1 MSNASSTIEKIAL
14 AALQLSQGK
23 SISAAKFLGEAAE
36 ATDILRA
43 VKTILRAS
51 DMLQEPKMDEE
62 VKAGCHGGTAP
73 KLESATSPH
82 RPAPVVAAE
91 ETADEVSPVD
101 GFVSRHDVEQE
112 MLNSAKEEPE
122 EILEEAE
129 TEEEEAAE
137 EADDEDDED
146 ASIEVIQARFAAA
159 LMNITAAA
167 KKKKAKRKSSTS
179 VKTGKKIKLTPRD
192 I

>member
-1 MSNASSTIEKIAL
+1 VTTASTIEKIAL

-23 SISAAKFLGEAAE
+23 SISAANYLGEAAE
-36 ATDILRA
+36 AKDLLRA

-51 DMLQEPKMDEE
+51 EIMDSQNEAEVATPEE
-62 VKAGCHGGTAP
+62 
-73 KLESATSPH
+73 
-82 RPAPVVAAE
+82 VVAAE
-91 ETADEVSPVD
+91 DSVDEVSPVE
-101 GFVSRHDVEQE
+101 GFVSRADVERE
-112 MLNSAKEEPE
+112 MLNSAKEEEPE

-129 TEEEEAAE
+129 IEESEASE
-137 EADDEDDED
+137 EADEEEYED

-167 KKKKAKRKSSTS
+167 KRKKAKRKTSTS

>member
-1 MSNASSTIEKIAL
+1 MSNTASSTIEKIAL

-23 SISAAKFLGEAAE
+23 SISAARFLGEAAE
-36 ATDILRA
+36 SADILRA

-51 DMLQEPKMDEE
+51 DMMESPAQEEPS
-62 VKAGCHGGTAP
+62 VV
-73 KLESATSPH
+73 ES
-82 RPAPVVAAE
+82 VAQD
-91 ETADEVSPVD
+91 ADEVSPVE

-112 MLNSAKEEPE
+112 MLEAARADSVSELA
-122 EILEEAE
+122 EAE
-129 TEEEEAAE
+129 REEELASE

-146 ASIEVIQARFAAA
+146 ANVEVIQARFAKA

-167 KKKKAKRKSSTS
+167 KKKKRKSSTS
-179 VKTGKKIKLTPRD
+179 VKTGKKIKLTPRE

>member
-1 MSNASSTIEKIAL
+1 MDNASSTIEKIAL

-36 ATDILRA
+36 AKDILRA

-51 DMLQEPKMDEE
+51 DMLEE
-62 VKAGCHGGTAP
+62 KEVETVP
-73 KLESATSPH
+73 VVSAETVA
-82 RPAPVVAAE
+82 PAPTDDVD
-91 ETADEVSPVD
+91 ETSPVD

-112 MLNSAKEEPE
+112 MLASAKDDEPE

-129 TEEEEAAE
+129 AEEEEFSE
-137 EADDEDDED
+137 EADEEDDED
-146 ASIEVIQARFAAA
+146 ASVEVIQARFAAA

>member
-1 MSNASSTIEKIAL
+1 MDNATESSTIEKIAL

-36 ATDILRA
+36 AKDILRA

-51 DMLQEPKMDEE
+51 DMLTEKEAEQ
-62 VKAGCHGGTAP
+62 AGT
-73 KLESATSPH
+73 
-82 RPAPVVAAE
+82 PVVSSESPVPVAVSDNV
-91 ETADEVSPVD
+91 DEVSPVE
-101 GFVSRHDVEQE
+101 GFISRHDIEQE
-112 MLNSAKEEPE
+112 MLTSAKDDEPE
-122 EILEEAE
+122 EVLEEAE
-129 TEEEEAAE
+129 TEEEELSE
-137 EADDEDDED
+137 DADEEDDED
-146 ASIEVIQARFAAA
+146 ASVEVIQARFAAA

>member
-1 MSNASSTIEKIAL
+1 VSNASSTIEKIAL

-23 SISAAKFLGEAAE
+23 SISAAKFMGEAAE
-36 ATDILRA
+36 SPDLLRA
-43 VKTILRAS
+43 VKLILRAS
-51 DMLQEPKMDEE
+51 DSLADPEALDAGYQGGAKPPMIKSAPEE
-62 VKAGCHGGTAP
+62 NT
-73 KLESATSPH
+73 
-82 RPAPVVAAE
+82 
-91 ETADEVSPVD
+91 DEVSPVD
-101 GFVSRHDVEQE
+101 GFVSRHDIEQE
-112 MLNSAKEEPE
+112 MLASAREESE

-129 TEEEEAAE
+129 SEEEEAAE

-146 ASIEVIQARFAAA
+146 ASVEIIQARFAAA

-167 KKKKAKRKSSTS
+167 KKKKVKRKSSMS

>member
-1 MSNASSTIEKIAL
+1 MSTASSTIEKIAL

-36 ATDILRA
+36 SADILRA

-51 DMLQEPKMDEE
+51 DISMTEQNQE
-62 VKAGCHGGTAP
+62 AP
-73 KLESATSPH
+73 LA
-82 RPAPVVAAE
+82 AVANTE
-91 ETADEVSPVD
+91 DEVSPVE

-112 MLNSAKEEPE
+112 MLEAARQDSVTELA
-122 EILEEAE
+122 EAE
-129 TEEEEAAE
+129 VEEEEASE

-146 ASIEVIQARFAAA
+146 ASVEVIQARFAKA

-167 KKKKAKRKSSTS
+167 KKKKRKSSTS
-179 VKTGKKIKLTPRD
+179 VKTGKKIKLTPRE

>member
-1 MSNASSTIEKIAL
+1 VNNASSTIEKIAL

-43 VKTILRAS
+43 VKIILRAS
-51 DMLQEPKMDEE
+51 DSVSDAKALD
-62 VKAGCHGGTAP
+62 AGCHN
-73 KLESATSPH
+73 SASPTVKV
-82 RPAPVVAAE
+82 ASASVTEVEEPV
-91 ETADEVSPVD
+91 DEGSPID
-101 GFVSRHDVEQE
+101 GFVSRYDVEQE
-112 MLNSAKEEPE
+112 MLNSAKEEEPE

-167 KKKKAKRKSSTS
+167 KKKKAKRKSSMS

>member
-1 MSNASSTIEKIAL
+1 MSNASSTLEKIAL

-36 ATDILRA
+36 AKDLLRA

-51 DMLQEPKMDEE
+51 DILGEQPEQEVE
-62 VKAGCHGGTAP
+62 AGCSKP
-73 KLESATSPH
+73 PVIESATPPH
-82 RPAPVVAAE
+82 RAAPVVAAE
-91 ETADEVSPVD
+91 EDVDQVSPVE
-101 GFVSRHDVEQE
+101 GFVSRADVEQE

-122 EILEEAE
+122 ETLEEAE
-129 TEEEEAAE
+129 SEEEEASE

>member
-51 DMLQEPKMDEE
+51 DSLADAESLD
-62 VKAGCHGGTAP
+62 AGCHSGA
-73 KLESATSPH
+73 SPTVKVAS
-82 RPAPVVAAE
+82 APVTEVE
-91 ETADEVSPVD
+91 EPADEVSPVD

-112 MLNSAKEEPE
+112 MLNSAKEETEPE

-129 TEEEEAAE
+129 TEGEEAAE

>member
-1 MSNASSTIEKIAL
+1 MNNASSTLEKIAL

-23 SISAAKFLGEAAE
+23 SISAAKFMGEAAE
-36 ATDILRA
+36 SPDLLRA
-43 VKTILRAS
+43 VKLILRAS
-51 DMLQEPKMDEE
+51 DSLADAEALD
-62 VKAGCHGGTAP
+62 AGCQGGAKPPMIKSAP
-73 KLESATSPH
+73 
-82 RPAPVVAAE
+82 E

-112 MLNSAKEEPE
+112 MLTSAREDESE

-146 ASIEVIQARFAAA
+146 ASVEVIQARFAAA
-159 LMNITAAA
+159 LMNNTAAA
-167 KKKKAKRKSSTS
+167 KKKKAKRKSSMS

>member
-23 SISAAKFLGEAAE
+23 SISAAKFMGEAAE
-36 ATDILRA
+36 SPDLLRA

-51 DMLQEPKMDEE
+51 DMLAELPAVEE
-62 VKAGCHGGTAP
+62 VAAGCHGGSKPPMIKSAP
-73 KLESATSPH
+73 MDE
-82 RPAPVVAAE
+82 PV
-91 ETADEVSPVD
+91 DEVSPVD

-112 MLNSAKEEPE
+112 MLTSAREDGPE
-122 EILEEAE
+122 EILEESE
-129 TEEEEAAE
+129 TEEEEASE
-137 EADDEDDED
+137 EADDEDDQD
-146 ASIEVIQARFAAA
+146 ASVEIIQARFAAA

-167 KKKKAKRKSSTS
+167 KKKKVKRKSSMS

>member
-51 DMLQEPKMDEE
+51 DSLADAEALD
-62 VKAGCHGGTAP
+62 AGCHGGTPP
-73 KLESATSPH
+73 KLESATPPH

-146 ASIEVIQARFAAA
+146 ASVEVIQARFAAA